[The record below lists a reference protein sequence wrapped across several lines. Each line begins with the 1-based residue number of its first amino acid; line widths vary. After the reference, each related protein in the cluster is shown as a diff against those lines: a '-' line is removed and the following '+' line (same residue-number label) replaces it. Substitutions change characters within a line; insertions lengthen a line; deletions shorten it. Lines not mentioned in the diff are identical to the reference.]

1 MTPDKPDLERLIK
14 ELREIPMFYLNGSR
28 WVKTAET
35 DAAAQKAI
43 IALETLSAR
52 LARWQKL
59 CEIQDV
65 VCGIAQERAER
76 AEQEA
81 EGLRKD
87 AERWQ
92 AGKRLGFPEFCP
104 HWDGAPNG
112 NGWYHPR
119 LGDACFDSPED
130 AIDAALASRK
140 GEA

>member
-1 MTPDKPDLERLIK
+1 MTPDKPDLERLI
-14 ELREIPMFYLNGSR
+14 ERLRDYAVNPAPYGFAID
-28 WVKTAET
+28 
-35 DAAAQKAI
+35 DANEVAAQ
-43 IALETLSAR
+43 IALLTDLLEQAEDAYDHMAR
-52 LARWQKL
+52 AYESLIT
-59 CEIQDV
+59 EHV
-65 VCGIAQERAER
+65 T